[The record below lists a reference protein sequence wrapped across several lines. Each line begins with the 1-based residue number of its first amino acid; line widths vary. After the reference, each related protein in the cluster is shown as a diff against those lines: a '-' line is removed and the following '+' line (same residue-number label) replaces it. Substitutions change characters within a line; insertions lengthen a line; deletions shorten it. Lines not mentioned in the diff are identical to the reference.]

1 MVATGPG
8 SEPSIGGVGS
18 RIMGAVKTALDID
31 SSALNTIT
39 KDMRTLKQVIKET
52 KKEIELLQKAASG
65 AQGSMA
71 GMTGGGSQTGAAG
84 TPMVNMV
91 TGSGEGVRTLRT
103 ALKGVAE
110 GEAEGAA
117 IGSTKMQLM
126 KSAATKMAA
135 SDSLAVSRIG
145 TAMQFGSAGGVGAV
159 GGAVAGGAVAA
170 IAGYNMIA
178 NASAARMDRS
188 RDYALQADKMS
199 VLYQQMTGKSML
211 GVSSTYRM
219 PLTQYRL
226 GEGGINALMS
236 MEAATGIK
244 GRMQAASIEAVRT
257 LSGYTLSAS
266 DVVGQI
272 GSLASASTANRM
284 FMMGGIGMIGA
295 GGRQRTLMEVMQSV
309 VRSAN
314 LTDEKTLNSAFAPG
328 SVTRSKLRLMGVP
341 EDMQTQILQY
351 AKANLEYKKK
361 GGSGMYNPSRES
373 DRRRMGIEENFAT
386 QAEETQR
393 LETKREE
400 TFYRRQADNFA
411 YLERQTQTLTRAF
424 GALEDSLSGII
435 GFTGSNRIASSIT
448 NGLMP
453 IGDPQITGPSA
464 STPKAVV
471 STKSSSQSNAQKD
484 ARTYVPLGDTGKL
497 VSLSNIQQRADFK
510 GLNQQVKD
518 RVLNLMRDNPDIG
531 WGGGTRDSK
540 YQEQMFTSRYTRTS
554 ESTGANGKPNW
565 YWNGSYWRLK
575 PGNNPAAPPG
585 MSMHEIGLAVDLAG
599 NIKKVPKVASKY
611 GLKHFGDKNGEPWH
625 VQPAEL
631 PDGRKSYENAGSPW
645 GYASGRPSTAGS
657 AERASEPSEASPPG
671 TPTNRSSYNT
681 SFIKYTPTEH
691 SSPTS
696 SAPSDKTSFSGS
708 GISISSK
715 LAYTPI
721 SGRLMTGDPEITTP
735 MSSPSSGY
743 TPSMATAHPANS
755 VNQGSQHNLTFNI
768 NPVFNVTT
776 NNPNFDIKKTAGD
789 IVKIVK
795 RELEAEAMRRY

>member
-8 SEPSIGGVGS
+8 GEPSIGGVGS

-31 SSALNTIT
+31 SSALNAIT

-71 GMTGGGSQTGAAG
+71 GMAGSGSQTGAAG
-84 TPMVNMV
+84 TPMVNMS
-91 TGSGEGVRTLRT
+91 TGSNRGNRTRRMMN
-103 ALKGVAE
+103 AAMEDIAE
-110 GEAEGAA
+110 GEEGGA
-117 IGSTKMQLM
+117 IGGTKMQLM
-126 KSAATKMAA
+126 RAAGTKMAA
-135 SDSLAVSRIG
+135 QGGTMGRIG
-145 TAMQFGSAGGVGAV
+145 MAMGVGGTA
-159 GGAVAGGAVAA
+159 GAVAGGAVAA
-170 IAGYNMIA
+170 VAAYNMVA

-188 RDYALQADKMS
+188 REYALQADKMS

-236 MEAATGIK
+236 MEASTGIS
-244 GRMQAASIEAVRT
+244 GRMQASSVEAVRT

-272 GSLASASTANRM
+272 GSLASAPVANRM

-295 GGRQRTLMEVMQSV
+295 GGKQRTLMEVMQSV
-309 VRSAN
+309 VKSAN

-351 AKANLEYKKK
+351 ARANLEYRKK

-400 TFYRRQADNFA
+400 TFYRRQADNYA
-411 YLERQTQTLTRAF
+411 YLERQTQSLTRAF

-435 GFTGSNRIASSIT
+435 GFTGSNRIASTIT
-448 NGLMP
+448 NGIMAG
-453 IGDPQITGPSA
+453 GDPQITGG

-471 STKSSSQSNAQKD
+471 SSKSSTQPDARKD

-497 VSLSNIQQRADFK
+497 VSLANIQQRSDFK
-510 GLNQQVKD
+510 GLNPKVKD

-531 WGGGTRDSK
+531 WGGGTRDSR
-540 YQEQMFTSRYTRTS
+540 YQEQMFTSRYDRTS
-554 ESTGANGKPNW
+554 EPTGANGKPNW

-599 NIKKVPKVASKY
+599 NIKKVPKVAAKY

-625 VQPAEL
+625 VQPSEL
-631 PDGRKSYENAGSPW
+631 PDGRKGYENSGSPW
-645 GYASGRPSTAGS
+645 GKAPAGTSEPQITAAGAPAPSTSSSSGN
-657 AERASEPSEASPPG
+657 
-671 TPTNRSSYNT
+671 TPTNRSAYNT
-681 SFIKYTPTEH
+681 SYLKYTPTEH

-696 SAPSDKTSFSGS
+696 SSPSDKTSFSGA
-708 GISISSK
+708 GTSISSK
-715 LAYTPI
+715 LSYTPI
-721 SGRLMTGDPEITTP
+721 SGRIRTGDPEITTP
-735 MSSPSSGY
+735 MTSPTSGY
-743 TPSMATAHPANS
+743 TPSMATTPQAGS
-755 VNQGSQHNLTFNI
+755 SIQGNQHNLTFNI

-776 NNPNFDIKKTAGD
+776 NNPNFDLKKTAGEL
-789 IVKIVK
+789 VKIVK

>member
-8 SEPSIGGVGS
+8 GEPSIGGVGS

-71 GMTGGGSQTGAAG
+71 GMAGGGSQTGAAG
-84 TPMVNMV
+84 TPMVNMS
-91 TGSGEGVRTLRT
+91 TGSGKGNRTRRAMNTAMEGI
-103 ALKGVAE
+103 AE
-110 GEAEGAA
+110 GEEAAA
-117 IGSTKMQLM
+117 IGGTKMQLM
-126 KSAATKMAA
+126 RAAGAKMAA
-135 SDSLAVSRIG
+135 QGGTMGRIG
-145 TAMQFGSAGGVGAV
+145 TAMGVGGTA
-159 GGAVAGGAVAA
+159 GAVAGGAVAA
-170 IAGYNMIA
+170 VAAYNMVA

-188 RDYALQADKMS
+188 REYALQADKMS

-236 MEAATGIK
+236 MEASTGIS
-244 GRMQAASIEAVRT
+244 GRMQASSVEAVRT

-272 GSLASASTANRM
+272 GSLASAPVANRM

-295 GGRQRTLMEVMQSV
+295 GGKQRTLMEVMQSV
-309 VRSAN
+309 VKSAN

-351 AKANLEYKKK
+351 ARANLEYKKK

-400 TFYRRQADNFA
+400 TFYRRQADNYA
-411 YLERQTQTLTRAF
+411 YLERQTQSLTRAF

-435 GFTGSNRIASSIT
+435 GFTGSNRIASTIT
-448 NGLMP
+448 NGIMGG
-453 IGDPQITGPSA
+453 GDPQITGGP
-464 STPKAVV
+464 TPKAVV
-471 STKSSSQSNAQKD
+471 SSKSSTQPDARKD

-497 VSLSNIQQRADFK
+497 VSLANIQQRSDFK
-510 GLNQQVKD
+510 GLNPKVKD

-531 WGGGTRDSK
+531 WGGGTRDSR
-540 YQEQMFTSRYTRTS
+540 YQEQMFTSRYDRTS
-554 ESTGANGKPNW
+554 EPTGANGKPNW

-625 VQPAEL
+625 VQPSEL
-631 PDGRKSYENAGSPW
+631 PDGRKGYENSGSPW
-645 GYASGRPSTAGS
+645 GYASGKPATADS
-657 AERASEPSEASPPG
+657 AERAAETPGSSTPG
-671 TPTNRSSYNT
+671 TPTNKSSYNT
-681 SFIKYTPTEH
+681 SFLKYTPTEH

-696 SAPSDKTSFSGS
+696 SSPSDKTSFSGA
-708 GISISSK
+708 GTSISSK
-715 LAYTPI
+715 LSYTPI
-721 SGRLMTGDPEITTP
+721 SGRIRTGDPEITTP
-735 MSSPSSGY
+735 MSSPTSGY
-743 TPSMATAHPANS
+743 TPSMATTPQAGS
-755 VNQGSQHNLTFNI
+755 SIQGNQHNLTFNI

-776 NNPNFDIKKTAGD
+776 NNPNFDLKKTAGEL
-789 IVKIVK
+789 VKIVK